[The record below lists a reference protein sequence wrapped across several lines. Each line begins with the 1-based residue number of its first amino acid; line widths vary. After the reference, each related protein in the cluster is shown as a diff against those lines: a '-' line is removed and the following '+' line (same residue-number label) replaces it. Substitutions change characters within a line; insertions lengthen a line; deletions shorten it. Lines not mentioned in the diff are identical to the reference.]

1 MLLHWKSKGD
11 RCRPKYSFNSPRDL
25 KSSVPAN
32 LPSKNTVLFSVLN
45 IRLIRT
51 RTTSIDPNKK
61 ERKARTEESREER
74 AKCTEL

>member
-1 MLLHWKSKGD
+1 M
-11 RCRPKYSFNSPRDL
+11 RYSFNSPRDL

-51 RTTSIDPNKK
+51 RTTSMDPNKK
-61 ERKARTEESREER
+61 ERKAGTEEGREER
-74 AKCTEL
+74 TTYTELQKEE

>member
-1 MLLHWKSKGD
+1 MLLHRKSKSD
-11 RCRPKYSFNSPRDL
+11 HCKPKYCFNSPRDL

-51 RTTSIDPNKK
+51 RTTSMDPNKK
-61 ERKARTEESREER
+61 ERKAHTEEGRKER